1 MAKKNLRKPGL
12 LLIIAPGHHIF
23 DERVLRTVRVY
34 SGRVVLLCEV
44 EQDKKE
50 VVEQLYD
57 VSCVQFPTAR
67 FAGLLGRLEK
77 LYKLRKY
84 LKQHSFDAVY
94 VHEAGLLGLN
104 IINICSNRLKKV
116 FDYHDWIEFDY
127 AAVLKSR
134 LMYKVSM
141 PLLKLYVRSVV
152 KKLDAMVFISEA
164 AKARF
169 SSAYCKPKLGFVVP
183 NARTDL
189 VCRTSATDDV
199 LQFETVNLVWVG
211 NVMRLRQ
218 LERLIKISKNLT
230 GLLGENLVSISVY
243 GKIKDE
249 QYRLE
254 LEATAADQNVRIKF
268 YGPYNGEDQIVLD
281 RKQLNVGVAFAWV
294 DSFDTGINFI
304 GRPTKVASYGI
315 MGIPALLDKACVSFC
330 QELEL
335 NGALID
341 FETDFCAAR
350 KIYDLWS
357 NESLVRAKASS
368 LRTFCKRLQK
378 EAEDGAACVYSSVMH
393 NNVVR
398 KR

>member
-1 MAKKNLRKPGL
+1 MPGS

-34 SGRVVLLCEV
+34 SGRAVLLCDV

-50 VVEQLYD
+50 VVERLYD
-57 VSCVQFPTAR
+57 VLCLQFPTAR
-67 FAGLLGRLEK
+67 FTGILGRLEK

-84 LKQHSFDAVY
+84 LQQHSFDAVY

-104 IINICSNRLKKV
+104 IIQICSNRLKKI

-127 AAVLKSR
+127 AEVVKSR
-134 LMYKVSM
+134 LVYKVSI
-141 PLLKLYVRSVV
+141 PLLKLYVRTVV

-169 SSAYCKPKLGFVVP
+169 SSAYCEPRLGFVVP
-183 NARTDL
+183 NARKDFVGITPI
-189 VCRTSATDDV
+189 TDDV
-199 LQFETVNLVWVG
+199 LQFKSVNLVWVG

-230 GLLGENLVSISVY
+230 DLIDQDLVTISVY

-254 LEATAADQNVRIKF
+254 LEATAANQNVRMKF

-281 RKQLNVGVAFAWV
+281 RKKLNIGVAFGWI

-315 MGIPALLDKACVSFC
+315 MGIPALLDEACVSFC
-330 QELEL
+330 QELERD
-335 NGALID
+335 GALID
-341 FETDFCAAR
+341 FETDFCAAV
-350 KIYDLWS
+350 KIFNLW
-357 NESLVRAKASS
+357 NNKSLVIAKAKS
-368 LRTFCKRLQK
+368 LRTFCKRIGK
-378 EAEDGAACVYSSVMH
+378 EAEDGAKRVYASVMQ
-393 NNVVR
+393 NNDFR
-398 KR
+398 IK